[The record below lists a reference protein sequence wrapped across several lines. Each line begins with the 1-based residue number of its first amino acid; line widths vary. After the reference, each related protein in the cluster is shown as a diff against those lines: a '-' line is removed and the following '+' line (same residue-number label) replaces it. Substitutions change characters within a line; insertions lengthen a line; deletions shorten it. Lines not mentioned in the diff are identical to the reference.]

1 MTRRFPFVVR
11 QPSPRQVMEQ
21 AQKAIANGK
30 LSSADAQAAER
41 ALNAG
46 KTVPYNVMHKI
57 KEGSK

>member
-1 MTRRFPFVVR
+1 MTRRFQFVVR

-46 KTVPYNVMHKI
+46 KTVSYNVMHKI